1 MRGRPVSASCWDD
14 MSVGIRRGGLG
25 RWRAAAYGLRSS
37 SLRSSSPTRRR
48 SARKMIVGRARS
60 VSISGS
66 TARRD
71 SLRRVVVTNARPAR
85 LGSTTTTGPRAQPAG
100 PVRSAGHLRR
110 LAGLSAAR
118 YLAQTARLWRA
129 RPPNALAA
137 RERSARTSVTWV
149 SNHRVRTCVEYL
161 GRSQEGA
168 ASRLAARVGFL
179 WTTRR
184 QNALVS
190 QAMSACS
197 AATAATLRKA
207 RASAT
212 VMGRLLAESVQH
224 VRLGT

>member
-100 PVRSAGHLRR
+100 PVRSAGHLR

-190 QAMSACS
+190 QATSACS
-197 AATAATLRKA
+197 AATAAIFHKA
-207 RASAT
+207 RSSAA
-212 VMGRLLAESVQH
+212 VMDRLLAESVQH

>member
-1 MRGRPVSASCWDD
+1 MKSAKQR
-14 MSVGIRRGGLG
+14 VN
-25 RWRAAAYGLRSS
+25 A
-37 SLRSSSPTRRR
+37 TRR
-48 SARKMIVGRARS
+48 
-60 VSISGS
+60 S
-66 TARRD
+66 TA
-71 SLRRVVVTNARPAR
+71 LRGTTCTSQIVLLVR
-85 LGSTTTTGPRAQPAG
+85 LGSTTTTGPRAQHAG
-100 PVRSAGHLRR
+100 SVRSAGHLR
-110 LAGLSAAR
+110 LARLSAAR
-118 YLAQTARLWRA
+118 YLAQMARLWRA

-137 RERSARTSVTWV
+137 RERSVRTSVTWV